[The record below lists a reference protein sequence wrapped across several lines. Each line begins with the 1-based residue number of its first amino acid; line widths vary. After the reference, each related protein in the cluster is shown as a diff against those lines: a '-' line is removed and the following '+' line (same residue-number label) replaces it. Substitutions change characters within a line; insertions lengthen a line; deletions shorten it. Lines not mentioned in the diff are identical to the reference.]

1 MDSTSIGKPSGNR
14 RVRPI
19 DLAMLVQR
27 KNKNNF
33 LPPEFIRET
42 LEELLTVE
50 GIDITLLTES
60 EDDGW
65 SIPVPLVTN
74 DDGEVESKLFLVD
87 PTANNRLRRIC
98 VLSLKDDRDHHL
110 MGIIEGNPNYSKLY
124 PTIKSDDKNLLMVLK
139 LTTEDYVAR
148 CHD

>member
-27 KNKNNF
+27 KNKNNI

-74 DDGEVESKLFLVD
+74 DDGEVESKLFLMD
-87 PTANNRLRRIC
+87 SAQNRLRRIC

-124 PTIKSDDKNLLMVLK
+124 PTIKSDDTNFLLALK
-139 LTTEDYVAR
+139 LTVEDFLGT
-148 CHD
+148 

>member
-27 KNKNNF
+27 KNKNNI

-74 DDGEVESKLFLVD
+74 DDGEVESKLFLMD
-87 PTANNRLRRIC
+87 SAQNRLRRIC

-124 PTIKSDDKNLLMVLK
+124 TTIKSDDTNFLLALK
-139 LTTEDYVAR
+139 LTVEDFLGT
-148 CHD
+148 